1 MLPSRSPTMR
11 GEVGER
17 QLDVVHGEDDGGGAF
32 ADQLQHGPGLQRVD
46 GGDRLVPEDDVAAA
60 VHGAAD
66 RDPLLLPSREIADP
80 VEHLLLHAEGGED
93 RTDLPDLLAP
103 RPDEIQQVGR
113 GRALVEAA
121 DVDVVERRQLRHQRV
136 VLVDE
141 RALLLAQFVQLF
153 QQGGLADAAGAD
165 DDDLLPGADAQ
176 GEAGQDRVVSPY
188 ATLRSSRSYTVP
200 CATAASPGS
209 FLRRCRWRSRSR
221 VWRRTSSCPRR

>member
-1 MLPSRSPTMR
+1 MPPSRSPTMR
-11 GEVGER
+11 GKLGER

-46 GGDRLVPEDDVAAA
+46 GGHRLVPEDDVAAA

-66 RDPLLLPSREIADP
+66 RDPLLLPSREVADP

-121 DVDVVERRQLRHQRV
+121 DVDVVEGRQLRHQRV

-153 QQGGLADAAGAD
+153 QQGGLADTAGAD

-176 GEAGQDRVVSPY
+176 GEAGQDRRLPVRNAQVFEVVHGS
-188 ATLRSSRSYTVP
+188 LRDCGITGIIP
-200 CATAASPGS
+200 
-209 FLRRCRWRSRSR
+209 RRCRWRSRSR
-221 VWRRTSSCPRR
+221 EWTRTSSCPRR